1 MEWDI
6 QLRIIGEVA
15 PAPCAGS
22 DGLSGMLSGNENND
36 LILEIRA
43 QGVSDTRVLDAF
55 GAVRRADFVPPEFAG
70 SAYEDRPLPI
80 AHFQVTTQPS
90 LVARMVEALD
100 LVRTDCALEVGTGL
114 GFQAAILSRLCH
126 LVVSVERFPD
136 LADAARE
143 NLRRAGI
150 TNALVL
156 VGDGTEG
163 APAHA
168 PFQAIIG
175 AAAAPQVPAPLA
187 EQLAEGGRLILPIGP
202 GGHEDVT
209 LFRKEEGRL
218 VRLATVVP
226 ASFVRMVGA
235 HAYPGD

>member
-1 MEWDI
+1 MAYGI
-6 QLRIIGEVA
+6 FHLRIIVKLGV
-15 PAPCAGS
+15 
-22 DGLSGMLSGNENND
+22 DD
-36 LILEIRA
+36 LIHVIRA
-43 QGVSDTRVLDAF
+43 QGVIDQRVLDAF
-55 GAVRRADFVPPEFAG
+55 RVVRRADFVPPDLAPF
-70 SAYEDRPLPI
+70 AYEDRPLPI
-80 AHFQVTTQPS
+80 ARFQVTTQPS
-90 LVARMVEALD
+90 LVARMVEALGLEPAD
-100 LVRTDCALEVGTGL
+100 RALEVGAGL
-114 GFQAAILSRLCH
+114 GFQAAILSRLCDQ
-126 LVVSVERFPD
+126 VVTVERFPD

-150 TNALVL
+150 TNVLVL
-156 VGDGTEG
+156 VGDGTLG

-175 AAAAPQVPAPLA
+175 AAAAPRVPAPLA